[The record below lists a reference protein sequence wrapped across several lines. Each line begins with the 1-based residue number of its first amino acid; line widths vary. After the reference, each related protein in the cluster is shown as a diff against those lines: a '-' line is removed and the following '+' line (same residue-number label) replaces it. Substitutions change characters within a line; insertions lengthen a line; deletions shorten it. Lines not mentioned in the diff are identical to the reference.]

1 LSLEVRV
8 LGPSGLRVSR
18 LCLGTA
24 TFGNREWGCDESEGR
39 NILDRYLDA
48 GGNFLDCANKY
59 ADGESE
65 LVLGRILQGRRD
77 RVVVGTKYT
86 GTLDD
91 TDLNASGNHRKS
103 LVRSLDR
110 SLRSLQTDYLDIL
123 WVHAWDGVTPIDVLM
138 RALDD
143 QVRAGKVL
151 SAGISNAPAW
161 MISYAQAVA
170 ASHGWSSFT
179 AVQNEYSL
187 LQRGPE
193 RDLLPMSSYLGMG
206 YVAWAPFAQGRLTG
220 KYSSQSKE
228 PKRLSAEEARMSEAQ
243 DTVVR
248 ATLEVAKE
256 IDAAPTAVALRWMMQ
271 HQPQVIPIIGA
282 RTIEQYEANMRCL
295 EIDLSDTQMKRLNS
309 VSAIDLG
316 SPTTFMRGEP
326 GRDFMWGR
334 ARTVPSTTAQPTRP
348 WWEL

>member
-1 LSLEVRV
+1 MEVRV

-24 TFGNREWGCDESEGR
+24 TFGNREWGCDESESTK
-39 NILDRYLDA
+39 ILDRYAEA

-59 ADGESE
+59 ADGETE
-65 LVLGRILQGRRD
+65 IVLGRILRGRRD
-77 RVVVGTKYT
+77 RFVVGTKYS

-91 TDLNASGNHRKS
+91 TDPNAGGNQRKS

-123 WVHAWDGVTPIDVLM
+123 WVHAWDGVTPIDVLL

-151 SAGISNAPAW
+151 SVGISNAPAW
-161 MISYAQAVA
+161 MISYAQAVSA
-170 ASHGWSSFT
+170 PHGWSSFI
-179 AVQNEYSL
+179 AVQNEYNL

-220 KYSSQSKE
+220 KYISESSE
-228 PKRLSAEEARMSEAQ
+228 PKRLSPEESGMSDAQ
-243 DTVVR
+243 HAIVG

-256 IDAAPTAVALRWMMQ
+256 IDAAPTAVAVRWMMQ
-271 HQPQVIPIIGA
+271 HQPLVIPIIGA
-282 RTIEQYEANMRCL
+282 RTIAQYEANVRCL
-295 EIDLSDTQMKRLNS
+295 EIDLSDAQMKRLNS
-309 VSAIDLG
+309 ISAIDMG
-316 SPTTFMRGEP
+316 SPTTFMRSES